1 MPHGSALLMLT
12 LLLSACSS
20 DGAPSPGDEARDA
33 SVADAAQLA
42 DGGAPGLDAASA
54 DAAPVDL
61 RPATSLDRF
70 ATRVVSFVP
79 GPCAGFGADR
89 MPNTVLG
96 PPEGGGTLQG
106 GLDVLSLGTG
116 GTIVLSFEANPI
128 VNGPGPDLLV
138 FENPFYRG
146 GDPADAFVEP
156 AEVSVSD
163 DGASWKVFACDAAKA
178 PFAGCAGIAP
188 VLSASTNTRPAT
200 DPAQAGGDAF
210 DLETTGLTRARF
222 VRIVDRTH
230 EACGAGG
237 RTNGFDLDA
246 VASVHAER
254 P

>member
-1 MPHGSALLMLT
+1 MMPCPKTRLAFLTFT
-12 LLLSACSS
+12 LLITACGS
-20 DGAPSPGDEARDA
+20 DGAPAAGDAVRDA
-33 SVADAAQLA
+33 AATDAASQT
-42 DGGAPGLDAASA
+42 DGGGAPVDAALG
-54 DAAPVDL
+54 DAAPRDL
-61 RPATSLDRF
+61 RPEVRLDRF

-89 MPNTVLG
+89 MPGTVLG

-128 VNGPGPDLLV
+128 VNGPGPDVLV

-146 GDPADAFVEP
+146 GNPADAFVEP

-188 VLSASTNTRPAT
+188 VLSASTNARPAT
-200 DPAQAGGDAF
+200 DPTQAGGDAF
-210 DLETTGLTRARF
+210 DLEGPGSRASASCASSTAPTTLAWP
-222 VRIVDRTH
+222 
-230 EACGAGG
+230 A
-237 RTNGFDLDA
+237 A
-246 VASVHAER
+246 VPTASTST
-254 P
+254 PWPP